1 MPLAFLE
8 NRIIMVCSENLLR
21 EAKYSMNAILDWLG
35 GVFSSDIMIVFCIAV
50 LGYLLG
56 SISIKGLSLGTS
68 GVLIVA
74 LIFGH
79 FELTVPKVLQDIGL
93 ISFVTAVG
101 FIAGP
106 GFFRGFKKKA
116 LSYICLGVVVILVG
130 ALTCV
135 AVIKLAGI
143 PTDLSVGM
151 MSGALTSTPGLAAA
165 IEATKSENASVGYG
179 IAYPFGVLGVVLFVQ
194 LIPKILKIDI
204 AAEREKLA
212 TPVAAETVENK
223 KTYKNLDEFGLCAFA
238 LAAILGV
245 VIGKISIPLPGGAH
259 FSLGTSG
266 GPLLAGLVMGHF
278 AHIGPVAIDVP
289 KKTLNVVREVGL
301 ALFLM
306 GAGTGAGKGFVAI
319 LAQYGVQLFLLG
331 ALMTLLPMILGYI
344 FAVKVFKIDVLS
356 SLGSLCGGMTS
367 TPALGTL
374 MQVTR
379 TEAVAVAYAATYPL
393 ALIMV
398 VLCCEFIP
406 IFF

>member
-1 MPLAFLE
+1 MKK
-8 NRIIMVCSENLLR
+8 
-21 EAKYSMNAILDWLG
+21 EAKIVVVLDWLKNL
-35 GVFSSDIMIVFCIAV
+35 FSSDIMIVFSIAV
-50 LGYLLG
+50 LGYALG
-56 SISIKGLSLGTS
+56 SIHIKGLSLGTS
-68 GVLIVA
+68 GILIVA
-74 LIFGH
+74 LVFGH
-79 FELTVPKVLQDIGL
+79 FNLTVPKVLQDVGL

-106 GFFRGFKKKA
+106 GFFRGFKKQA
-116 LSYICLGVVVILVG
+116 LKFVLLGISIILVG
-130 ALTCV
+130 GLTCV
-135 AVIKLAGI
+135 AIIKLAGI

-165 IEATKSENASVGYG
+165 IEATKSETASVGYG

-194 LIPKILKIDI
+194 LIPKLLKIDI
-204 AAEREKLA
+204 EAERQKLSA
-212 TPVAAETVENK
+212 PVAETATAEK
-223 KTYKNLDEFGLCAFA
+223 KSYKNLDEFGLCAFA
-238 LAAILGV
+238 VAAILGV
-245 VIGKISIPLPGGAH
+245 IIGKISIPLPGGAH

-289 KKTLNVVREVGL
+289 KKTLSVVREVGL

-306 GAGTGAGKGFVAI
+306 GAGTGAGKGF
-319 LAQYGVQLFLLG
+319 LAVLGQYGVTLFLLG
-331 ALMTLLPMILGYI
+331 AVMTLLPMIVGY
-344 FAVKVFKIDVLS
+344 FLAVKVFKIDVLS
-356 SLGSLCGGMTS
+356 SLGSICGGMTS

-406 IFF
+406 LFL

>member
-1 MPLAFLE
+1 MEILQFLAQ
-8 NRIIMVCSENLLR
+8 
-21 EAKYSMNAILDWLG
+21 
-35 GVFSSDIMIVFCIAV
+35 VFKSDVMIVFSIAV

-56 SISIKGLSLGTS
+56 SIEIKGLSLGTS
-68 GVLIVA
+68 GILLVA
-74 LIFGH
+74 LVFGH
-79 FELTVPKVLQDIGL
+79 FNLLVPKVLQDVGL

-106 GFFRGFKKKA
+106 GFFRNFKKKA
-116 LSYICLGVVVILVG
+116 ISYVLLGIIIILAG
-130 ALTCV
+130 SATCI
-135 AVIKLAGI
+135 AIMKLARI

-165 IEATKSENASVGYG
+165 IESTKSDTASVGYG
-179 IAYPFGVLGVVLFVQ
+179 IAYPFGVVGVVLFVQ

-204 AAEREKLA
+204 AKERERLA
-212 TPVAAETVENK
+212 AAAPQNVETVETK
-223 KTYKNLDEFGLCAFA
+223 KQYRYLDEFGLLAFA
-238 LAAILGV
+238 AAAVLGV
-245 VIGKISIPLPGGAH
+245 VIGKISIPLPGGAQ

-306 GAGTGAGKGFVAI
+306 GAGTNAGKGFLAV
-319 LAQYGVQLFLLG
+319 LAQYGVALFLLG
-331 ALMTLLPMILGYI
+331 AVMTIVPMIIGYI
-344 FAVKVFKIDVLS
+344 LAVKVFKIDVLS
-356 SLGSLCGGMTS
+356 ALGSICGGMTS

-374 MQVTR
+374 MAVTK
-379 TEAVAVAYAATYPL
+379 TEAVAISYAATYPL

-398 VLCCEFIP
+398 VLCCQFIP
-406 IFF
+406 ILFG

>member
-1 MPLAFLE
+1 
-8 NRIIMVCSENLLR
+8 
-21 EAKYSMNAILDWLG
+21 MNSVVEWLKT
-35 GVFSSDIMIVFCIAV
+35 VFTSQVMIVFCIAA
-50 LGYLLG
+50 LGYALG
-56 SISIKGLSLGTS
+56 SVKVKGLCLGTS

-74 LIFGH
+74 LVFGH
-79 FELTVPKVLQDIGL
+79 FNLTVPKVLQDVGL

-116 LSYICLGVVVILVG
+116 LSYVALGVLIILVG
-130 ALTCV
+130 GLTCI

-204 AAEREKLA
+204 EAERKKLA
-212 TPVAAETVENK
+212 QSQNAPAEAGEK
-223 KTYKNLDEFGLCAFA
+223 KSYRHLDEFGLLAFA
-238 LAAILGV
+238 VAAILGV
-245 VIGKISIPLPGGAH
+245 MIGKVSIPLPGGAH

-289 KKTLNVVREVGL
+289 KKTLDVVREVGL

-306 GAGTGAGKGFVAI
+306 GAGTGAGKGF
-319 LAQYGVQLFLLG
+319 LAVLGQYGVALFLLG
-331 ALMTLLPMILGYI
+331 AVMTLVPMIVGYVL
-344 FAVKVFKIDVLS
+344 AVKVFKIDVLS
-356 SLGSLCGGMTS
+356 ALGSICGGMTS

-374 MQVTR
+374 MAVTR

-406 IFF
+406 IFM